1 VAGLATSES
10 CFDHHAHH
18 VSIKVR
24 DSESALFSCC
34 YHFYLLWSRC
44 SASHYSTLLPF
55 PTSCQ
60 DQCIRDQCVYITRV
74 GPHINVIQRDL
85 SILSC
90 SSPEQ
95 VSELDIHSPSCPFVP
110 FYSPFVRCIVNM
122 AAKLLS
128 LYLLAVACLGLVRA
142 GTLAS

>member
-10 CFDHHAHH
+10 CFDHH

-44 SASHYSTLLPF
+44 SASHYTTLLPF
-55 PTSCQ
+55 PTSCR

-74 GPHINVIQRDL
+74 GPHINVAQRDL
-85 SILSC
+85 SILSSC
-90 SSPEQ
+90 PSPEQ
-95 VSELDIHSPSCPFVP
+95 VSELDIHSPSCLFVP
-110 FYSPFVRCIVNM
+110 FYSPFVRCIANM

-128 LYLLAVACLGLVRA
+128 LCLLAVACLGLVRA
-142 GTLAS
+142 GTSAS